1 MFDIISCQFAMHYMF
16 EEESWIRTFL
26 KNISDFLMPGGH
38 FIATLCDGNAI
49 VRTLRNRGY
58 KEGNET
64 VWKVRMSLLYK
75 IEFDLLHRHG

>member
-26 KNISDFLMPGGH
+26 TNIRKFLMPGGY

-49 VRTLRNRGY
+49 VRTVRNCGH
-58 KEGNET
+58 KEGSEM
-64 VWKVRMSLLYK
+64 VWKVVFDVGFNV
-75 IEFDLLHRHG
+75 EFDLLYCNG